1 MIEALLTGKL
11 YGQATQKTA
20 RSGNPFTTAKVR
32 VPTTG
37 DETIFCNVIAFSD
50 SAQAALLALGDG
62 DAVALAGTI
71 KPGAWVDREGQARPS
86 LDMTAA
92 QVLTVY
98 HLKRKRAAVAPDD
111 EPPRQAATGTR
122 SKFNNPDFRQPDLD
136 GPTPDGWDNLDGV

>member
-1 MIEALLTGKL
+1 MIEALVSGKL

-37 DETIFCNVIAFSD
+37 DESIFCNVIAFSD

-62 DAVALAGTI
+62 DAVALAGTL
-71 KPGAWVDREGQARPS
+71 KPGVWVDQRGQARPS

-98 HLKRKRAAVAPDD
+98 HLKRRRAAVAQDD
-111 EPPRQAATGTR
+111 DSASPQPEARPRFQ
-122 SKFNNPDFRQPDLD
+122 QPETHTDD
-136 GPTPDGWDNLDGV
+136 MPGWDSLDGV